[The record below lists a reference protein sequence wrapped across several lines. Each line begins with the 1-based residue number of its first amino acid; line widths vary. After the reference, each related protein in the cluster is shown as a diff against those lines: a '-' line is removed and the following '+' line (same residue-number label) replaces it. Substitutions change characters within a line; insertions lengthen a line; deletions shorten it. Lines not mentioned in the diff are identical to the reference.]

1 VVFGMATGIVIRF
14 DELRGYGFITPDSGT
29 EDVFMHAND
38 LLDDKYLFHPGV
50 RVEFEVED
58 GERGLK
64 ASDVRIV
71 DNGGGARDGGPA
83 RGGGSGRERSSAP
96 RESRPEGG
104 GEVDEGVCDLLSA
117 GEFQHEL
124 TEAALKVSPS
134 LTGAQILDL
143 RARVIELARS
153 HRWLDS

>member
-1 VVFGMATGIVIRF
+1 MATGIVIRF
-14 DELRGYGFITPDSGT
+14 DELRGYGFITPDTGT

-38 LLDDKYLFHPGV
+38 LLDDKYLFHPGT

-71 DNGGGARDGGPA
+71 EEAGARDGAPA
-83 RGGGSGRERSSAP
+83 RPGGSPARERGSAS
-96 RESRPEGG
+96 RESRSEG

-117 GEFQHEL
+117 AEFQHEL